1 MSEHFTRAL
10 NLILDHEGGYV
21 NDPKDPGGETKYGIS
36 KRAYPH
42 LSIRDL
48 TKEQAAA
55 IYRKDYWN
63 KVRGDSIHPAVAI
76 VAFDIAVNMGVSVA
90 IKMLQH
96 AVDERQDGIFG
107 DKTLA
112 GIKGHASAY
121 IVERMTT
128 ARILRYAS
136 LPTFNRFG
144 SGWVRRSVETLV
156 FALELEKRGG
166 V

>member
-1 MSEHFTRAL
+1 MSGAFKLAL

-21 NDPKDPGGETKYGIS
+21 NDPKDAGGETKFGIS
-36 KRAYPH
+36 KRAYPQ
-42 LSIRDL
+42 LNIRDL
-48 TKEQAAA
+48 TKEQAGE
-55 IYRKDYWN
+55 IYRRDYWN

-90 IKMLQH
+90 IKMLQY

-112 GIKGHASAY
+112 GINCHAAAF

-128 ARILRYAS
+128 ARVLRYTS
-136 LPTFNRFG
+136 LSGFARFG
-144 SGWVRRSVETLV
+144 AGWVRRSIETLV
-156 FALELEKRGG
+156 FALELGRRD

>member
-1 MSEHFTRAL
+1 MSEIFNRAL

-21 NDPKDPGGETKYGIS
+21 NDPKDPGGETNFGIS

-42 LSIRDL
+42 LNIRDL
-48 TKEQAAA
+48 TKAQAAE

-63 KVRGDSIHPAVAI
+63 KIRGDSIDPSVAI

-90 IKMLQH
+90 IKMLQY

-107 DKTLA
+107 DKTFA
-112 GIKGHASAY
+112 GINCHASAF

-128 ARILRYAS
+128 ARIMRYAS
-136 LPTFNRFG
+136 LSTFNRFG
-144 SGWVRRSVETLV
+144 SGWIRRSVETLV
-156 FALELEKRGG
+156 FAMEINRRGL
-166 V
+166 